1 MPNETATVNTGPGS
15 RPTSLSFVKVPADG
29 GQVEVNDEV
38 EDVEE
43 EMVIRVVRSPGT
55 GLGISIAGGVGA
67 TPFRDGDEVCL
78 FFSPLTPTVAIMG
91 TAIKHTM
98 PDRVKPSFAIF
109 DIRAL

>member
-1 MPNETATVNTGPGS
+1 LPTETAAVNTGSGS
-15 RPTSLSFVKVPADG
+15 RPSSLSFVKVPADG

-67 TPFRDGDEVCL
+67 TPFRDGDEVC
-78 FFSPLTPTVAIMG
+78 
-91 TAIKHTM
+91 
-98 PDRVKPSFAIF
+98 
-109 DIRAL
+109 